1 MLMESALSLFW
12 VKEAQGF
19 SEALVNLY
27 LTTLH
32 QIPVNSIHTCIK
44 YILINI
50 LVNLSSLQ
58 DRLMFGCE

>member
-1 MLMESALSLFW
+1 MLMESDLSLFG
-12 VKEAQGF
+12 VKEAQGL
-19 SEALVNLY
+19 SETSVNLY

-32 QIPVNSIHTCIK
+32 HIPVNSIHTCIK